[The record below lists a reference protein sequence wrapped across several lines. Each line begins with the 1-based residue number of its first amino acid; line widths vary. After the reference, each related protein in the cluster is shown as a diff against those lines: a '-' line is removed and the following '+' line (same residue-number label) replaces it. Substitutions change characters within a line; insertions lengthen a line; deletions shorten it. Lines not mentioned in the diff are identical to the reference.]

1 MLVLVGLEKMVL
13 ALLQVLAGDFDVEE
27 VELALALAL
36 VVGQVYKND
45 DNNKVNDSMD
55 NYSKGK
61 VVVLSHKDIENS
73 LQMTLLFHK
82 NT

>member
-13 ALLQVLAGDFDVEE
+13 VLLQVLEGDFDVEE
-27 VELALALAL
+27 VELALALAW

-61 VVVLSHKDIENS
+61 VVVLSHKDI
-73 LQMTLLFHK
+73 
-82 NT
+82 